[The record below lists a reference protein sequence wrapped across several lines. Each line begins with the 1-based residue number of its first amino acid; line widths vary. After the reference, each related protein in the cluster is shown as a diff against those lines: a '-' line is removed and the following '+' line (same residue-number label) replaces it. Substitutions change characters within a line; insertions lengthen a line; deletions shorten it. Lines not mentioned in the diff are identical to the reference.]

1 MARRLN
7 EGRGGFT
14 VPPGYP
20 QGILTLSTA
29 FPQPMKIRPEQI
41 NKLVD
46 RLLKNY
52 RTKDMIVLK
61 SDEATVKAKIAAII
75 TKNFRDEEAIE
86 DEARKVLAAHASE
99 ARDAD
104 QHKAFLMIKQKLAQN
119 RGFVL

>member
-1 MARRLN
+1 
-7 EGRGGFT
+7 
-14 VPPGYP
+14 
-20 QGILTLSTA
+20 
-29 FPQPMKIRPEQI
+29 MKIRPEQI

-61 SDEATVKAKIAAII
+61 SDEATVKAKITAII
-75 TKNFRDEEAIE
+75 TKNFRDEETIE

>member
-1 MARRLN
+1 
-7 EGRGGFT
+7 
-14 VPPGYP
+14 
-20 QGILTLSTA
+20 
-29 FPQPMKIRPEQI
+29 MKIRPEQI

-61 SDEATVKAKIAAII
+61 SDEATVKAKITAII
-75 TKNFRDEEAIE
+75 TKNFRDEETIE

-104 QHKAFLMIKQKLAQN
+104 QHKMFLMIKQKLAQN

>member
-1 MARRLN
+1 MK
-7 EGRGGFT
+7 GGGFT
-14 VPPGYP
+14 DLPGYP
-20 QGILTLSTA
+20 QDFLTLSTV
-29 FPQPMKIRPEQI
+29 FPQPMKIKPEQI
-41 NKLVD
+41 DRLVD

-61 SDEATVKAKIAAII
+61 TDEATVKAKIVEII

-86 DEARKVLAAHASE
+86 DEARKMLAAHASE

-104 QHKAFLMIKQKLAQN
+104 QHKMFLLIKQKLAQN

>member
-1 MARRLN
+1 
-7 EGRGGFT
+7 
-14 VPPGYP
+14 
-20 QGILTLSTA
+20 
-29 FPQPMKIRPEQI
+29 MKIKPEQI
-41 NKLVD
+41 NRLVD

-75 TKNFRDEEAIE
+75 TKNFRDEDAIE

-104 QHKAFLMIKQKLAQN
+104 QHKMFLMIKQKLAQK